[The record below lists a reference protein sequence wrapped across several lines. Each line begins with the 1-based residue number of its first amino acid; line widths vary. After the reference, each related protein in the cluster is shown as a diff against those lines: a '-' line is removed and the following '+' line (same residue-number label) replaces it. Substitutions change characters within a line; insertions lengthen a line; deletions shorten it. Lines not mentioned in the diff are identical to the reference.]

1 MRAPQSTVVVIF
13 DHIWCHWFDYF
24 VILGNNQTMRI
35 LKNTEMTTK
44 YSKFYLLYMLLDISH
59 SCALINPKHK
69 EINETQIK

>member
-1 MRAPQSTVVVIF
+1 M
-13 DHIWCHWFDYF
+13 
-24 VILGNNQTMRI
+24 ILGNNQTMRI